1 MKKIIKSLIL
11 LTIFLANNGAYA
23 EMATN
28 TKITIKTTLGDI
40 KLELFNDKAPITTEN
55 FKKYIESN
63 HYTNTIFHRVIK
75 DFMIQGGGFDAE
87 MSQKETIG
95 QIKNEADNMISNE
108 RGTISMARTS
118 DPHSASAQFF
128 INLKDNTFLDFK
140 NNTAEEWGYC
150 VFGRVT
156 QGLDTIDKISLVNT
170 GSYGPH
176 QDVPQEPVIIKEMII
191 E

>member
-11 LTIFLANNGAYA
+11 LTVFLVNNGAYA

>member
-1 MKKIIKSLIL
+1 
-11 LTIFLANNGAYA
+11 
-23 EMATN
+23 MATN